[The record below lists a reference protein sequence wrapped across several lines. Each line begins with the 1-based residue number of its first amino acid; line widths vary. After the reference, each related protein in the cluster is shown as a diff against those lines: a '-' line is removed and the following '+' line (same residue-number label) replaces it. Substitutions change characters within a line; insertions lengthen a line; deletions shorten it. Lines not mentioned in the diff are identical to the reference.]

1 MNMCNIVKATIFYS
15 LSCISAGLQANTMPE
30 KTTQTLART
39 DQSTIT
45 YYIERSA
52 PALESKALLVL
63 IQGSDCNSVYHN
75 TLINDTFPAVLPGAD
90 VLTVEKYGIDA
101 NLAWIEQPEREDC
114 PASYIQ
120 NDSLSQRVAD
130 YQQVLDH
137 LTAQTA
143 YDRVVLLGGSEGAV
157 VANLLASESD
167 VVSQSV
173 ALNGGGRWF
182 VEDVLHSMKASI
194 PSEAAYQESAE
205 GFMGFTRHVATSDP
219 FEMNVSG
226 HGYQWWREMLKLDQ
240 TAVIA
245 AVDVPVMLVQSEGDL
260 SVSPQLAQE
269 QAKALMKTK
278 SNLTYQSYAG
288 LDHTFK
294 QADGTSQVDRIVRDI
309 RQWLAQ
315 HQS

>member
-1 MNMCNIVKATIFYS
+1 MCNIVKATIFFS
-15 LSCISAGLQANTMPE
+15 LACISAGLQASTIPA
-30 KTTQTLART
+30 KTTQTLARA

-52 PALESKALLVL
+52 PALASKALLVL

-75 TLINDTFPAVLPGAD
+75 PLINQTFPVVLPGAD

-101 NLAWIEQPEREDC
+101 NLAWVAQSEREDC

-120 NDSLSQRVAD
+120 NDSPSQRVAD

-137 LTAQTA
+137 LTTQTA

-167 VVSQSV
+167 IVSQSV

-219 FEMNVSG
+219 FEMSVSG

-245 AVDVPVMLVQSEGDL
+245 TVNVPVMLVQSEGDL
-260 SVSPQLAQE
+260 SVSPQLARE
-269 QAKALMKTK
+269 QARELMKAK
-278 SNLTYQSYAG
+278 SNITYQSYAG
-288 LDHTFK
+288 LDHAFK
-294 QADGTSQVDRIVRDI
+294 QADGTSEVDQVVRDI
-309 RQWLAQ
+309 KQWLAK
-315 HQS
+315 HH